1 MASTSSKLHAVI
13 HATIREIC
21 VETRCCILVIP
32 FKVSPGCL
40 ALTLFHPARSL
51 GNGDRADNSAYITVL
66 VFFQSSSK
74 NRCCCGRLTF
84 FQPKQKSSFVSYVS
98 DSEDDVL

>member
-40 ALTLFHPARSL
+40 ALSLFHPARSL

-66 VFFQSSSK
+66 VFFQSNSK
-74 NRCCCGRLTF
+74 NRCCWW
-84 FQPKQKSSFVSYVS
+84 QA
-98 DSEDDVL
+98 DVFAT